1 METAENILSILEKKL
16 QEPKNASIR
25 EQLRKMLDNLDLK
38 DIRQVMHMSGY
49 KSVDYSFIQEEPV
62 RAQLE
67 IDNIRMEDAARS
79 TRLSEDERFYTF
91 CVNAFFQIENLL
103 NYYFAKKFPVLDD
116 MLSAIEAKSKYK
128 RRFLDNGSG
137 EKKLRDLSVGDIEI
151 SFKSYAFADTF
162 FPGKGKDGDFTYKTL
177 NGLRD
182 VRNEGLHRCQI
193 LDKETSDEFRQF
205 VNERDYSKIRATI
218 TKICNIIDYDLKQPD
233 LVESDWILANKY
245 PSAIFFTDTR
255 TGESKKIIDNLDD
268 FAFAGPGATYHV
280 TYSKWTGKIKDLMRT
295 DI

>member
-1 METAENILSILEKKL
+1 MEKIENILSILESKL
-16 QEPKNASIR
+16 QEPANASVR

-49 KSVDYSFIQEEPV
+49 KSIDYSFIQEESV

-79 TRLSEDERFYTF
+79 TQLSEDERFYTF

-103 NYYFAKKFPVLDD
+103 NYYFVKKFPILDD
-116 MLSAIEAKSKYK
+116 MLTAIEAKSKYK
-128 RRFLDNGSG
+128 RRYLNDGSG
-137 EKKLRDLSVGDIEI
+137 EKKLRDLNVGDIEI

-182 VRNEGLHRCQI
+182 VRNEGLHRCHI
-193 LDKETSDEFRQF
+193 LDKGTSDEFRQF
-205 VNERDYSKIRATI
+205 VQERDFSKIRATI
-218 TKICNIIDYDLKQPD
+218 LKMCNIIESNLKQSD
-233 LVESDWILANKY
+233 IVESDWMLNNRY
-245 PSAIFFTDTR
+245 PNTLFFTDTQ
-255 TGESKKIIDNLDD
+255 TGETKRVEGNIGEFD
-268 FAFAGPGATYHV
+268 FIEPGATIHV
-280 TYSKWTGKIKDLMRT
+280 TFSKWTGKIIDWCWDL
-295 DI
+295 